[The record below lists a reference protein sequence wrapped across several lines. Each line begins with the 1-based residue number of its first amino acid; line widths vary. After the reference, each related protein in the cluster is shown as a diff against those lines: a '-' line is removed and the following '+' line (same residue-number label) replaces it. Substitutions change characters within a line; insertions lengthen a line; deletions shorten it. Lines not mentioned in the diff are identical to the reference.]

1 MELIRFEIEYDTII
15 AIAEE
20 DVSREASQAVSADG
34 VSLYDGIRMVSRD
47 EEKKKRLMAE
57 CLVMVRALCG
67 RFIDFS
73 YQFDNDETSFSFMLY
88 VSSRRVNGKEDSLK
102 TLFRSMTVNLFLNK
116 FFASKNLSELA
127 SKYDAAALADVQ
139 ALTKLLYEKLPPL
152 YPSIT
157 IVS

>member
-1 MELIRFEIEYDTII
+1 MVTKEYRIEYDDVI

-20 DVSREASQAVSADG
+20 EVSREAAQAVSADG
-34 VSLYDGIRMVSRD
+34 VSLYDAIRMVSRD

-57 CLVMVRALCG
+57 SLVTVRTLCS

-73 YQFDNDETSFSFMLY
+73 SNLDNDETSLSFMLY
-88 VSSRRVNGKEDSLK
+88 VSSRRINGKDDSLK
-102 TLFRSMTVNLFLNK
+102 TLFRSMTVNIFLNK
-116 FFASKNLSELA
+116 FFASKNLTELA

-139 ALTKLLYEKLPPL
+139 TLTKLLYEKNPPL

>member
-1 MELIRFEIEYDTII
+1 MESIKFEIEYDTII

-20 DVSREASQAVSADG
+20 EVSREASQAVSADG

-47 EEKKKRLMAE
+47 EEKKKRLIAE

-73 YQFDNDETSFSFMLY
+73 CQFDNDETSFSFMLN
-88 VSSRRVNGKEDSLK
+88 VSSRRVNGKDDSLK

-116 FFASKNLSELA
+116 FFASKNLTELA